1 MSKRNVGLPEL
12 PPPGPPTS
20 TPDAIR
26 RRMYEI
32 GIEIEDIAKGRKASQ
47 LTLEELGRVRV
58 LAREL
63 NEIVNHPANIIPDL
77 DGGRRSTRRRRAH
90 TRKHKRRH

>member
-1 MSKRNVGLPEL
+1 MSKRSAPMPEA
-12 PPPGPPTS
+12 PEPGPPAS

-32 GIEIEDIAKGRKASQ
+32 GIEIEDLAKGRKASQ
-47 LTLEELGRVRV
+47 LTLAELGRVRV

-63 NEIVNHPANIIPDL
+63 NELVNHPSNIIPDL
-77 DGGRRSTRRRRAH
+77 DGGKRRRGGK
-90 TRKHKRRH
+90 TRKHKRRY